1 MSFEIDL
8 TGKVT
13 IVTLQNSTK
22 SWDIPIASIKYY
34 KLVPQA
40 LTGNNVVIKIPSLI
54 FLFFRSTHH
63 TSNLAND

>member
-8 TGKVT
+8 TGKVA
-13 IVTLQNSTK
+13 IITLQNSTK

-40 LTGNNVVIKIPSLI
+40 LTGDSGHVLARYPS
-54 FLFFRSTHH
+54 T
-63 TSNLAND
+63 TKM